1 MSPTPDSIKQL
12 LESSDLGDRL
22 RAVNQ
27 IRELEPATGFE
38 LLLPACTDGSPR
50 VRYAAISQMD
60 SLGHQNRQ
68 QSLDLLRRALLTDP
82 EPDVQSA
89 AADAL
94 GGLQMTEAFDDLQT
108 IYNTTGEWI
117 VKFSIV
123 SALGELGDPRA
134 FDLLKVALDSDIQ
147 LVATAAIGALGE
159 LGDERAIALLLPYVK
174 ADDWQVR
181 HRVTQAL
188 SQFES
193 PAVSAALE
201 QLSQDSSTAVAEAA
215 KLHIAGQA
223 NE

>member
-1 MSPTPDSIKQL
+1 MSPTPDSVKQL
-12 LESSDLGDRL
+12 LASSDLGDRL

-27 IRELEPATGFE
+27 IRELEPAIGFE
-38 LLLPACTDGSPR
+38 LLLPACSDANPR

-68 QSLDLLRRALLTDP
+68 TTLDLLRDALLNDP

-94 GGLQMTEAFDDLQT
+94 GGLQMTEAFDDLRST
-108 IYNTTGEWI
+108 YNTTGEWL

-123 SALGELGDPRA
+123 SALGELGDPRG
-134 FDLLKVALDSDIQ
+134 FELLQLALTSDIQ
-147 LVATAAIGALGE
+147 LVSTAAIGALGE
-159 LGDERAIALLLPYVK
+159 LGDDRAIALLLPYVQ

-193 PAVSAALE
+193 PEVSAALKK
-201 QLSQDSSTAVAEAA
+201 LSQDPSAAVAESA
-215 KLHIAGQA
+215 KQYLAD
-223 NE
+223 